1 MVMWWCV
8 VCVVCVVGVLAN
20 EKEPQRFRVP
30 HEIHLSLTN
39 KPDEMR
45 VTWFTKDMTV
55 ESGVFYGDT
64 YGKLVD
70 YARAKDDKLSD
81 LTGHYHTAVMENLQ
95 PDTTYYYYVG
105 SRPEHFSDV
114 YQFHTRRTDG
124 SVHLIAYGD
133 MGTEP
138 RGDTS
143 LFQVLRLR
151 KLSNPANYPDMVI
164 HAGDLMYPFG
174 NYGMVSTWFDRLQV
188 VAGYVPYMI
197 CPGNRDEKES
207 IERFQMPLSAGP
219 VHPEPQ
225 RHNFYY
231 SYDYNSIHFIFISTN
246 FDDFKAG
253 SHQYEWLR
261 SDLSEASKQVKDA
274 SSPVKWIML
283 IGHTPIY
290 SSSNGHDQGNKELR
304 AAIEE
309 LLEPVTLA
317 IWGDDH
323 VYERSWPVHLNEFD
337 VTLDRT
343 QFPVRPKKPIHI
355 TAGTG
360 GIDND
365 GWAVDQPSWSAF
377 RAIGKGYL
385 EITAD
390 YSSFE
395 VKFVDR
401 DQPSTI
407 VDSFLIRDSSSS
419 SSFFVYTIILV
430 GMVVFLVGFFLYGK
444 SNRRWTVTV

>member
-1 MVMWWCV
+1 V
-8 VCVVCVVGVLAN
+8 VLVCVVGVWGN

-45 VTWFTKDMTV
+45 VTWFTKDTTV
-55 ESGVFYGDT
+55 ESGVFYGSV
-64 YGKLVD
+64 YGKLES
-70 YARAKDDKLSD
+70 YSRAKDDKLSD

-105 SRPEHFSDV
+105 ARPEHYSDV
-114 YQFHTRRTDG
+114 YHFHTRRPDG
-124 SVHLIAYGD
+124 RVHLIAFGD

-151 KLSNPANYPDMVI
+151 KMYNPAYYPDMVI

-188 VAGYVPYMI
+188 VAGYIPYMM
-197 CPGNRDEKES
+197 CPGNRDES
-207 IERFQMPLSAGP
+207 ASLERFQMPLSAGP

-225 RHNFYY
+225 RHNYY
-231 SYDYNSIHFIFISTN
+231 FSYDYNCIHFIFISTN
-246 FDDFKAG
+246 FDEFKPG
-253 SHQYEWLR
+253 SHQYDWLR
-261 SDLSEASKQVKDA
+261 SDIAEATNQINDP
-274 SSPVKWIML
+274 SSPIKWIIL
-283 IGHTPIY
+283 VGHTPLY
-290 SSSNGHDQGNKELR
+290 SSSNGHDQGNKELKI
-304 AAIEE
+304 AIED

-323 VYERSWPVHLNEFD
+323 VYERSWPVLRNEFD

-365 GWAVDQPSWSAF
+365 GWAVDPAPSWSAF

-390 YSSFE
+390 YSNFE
-395 VKFVDR
+395 VKFIDR
-401 DQPSTI
+401 DQPSTV
-407 VDSFLIRDSSSS
+407 VDSFFISNGSS
-419 SSFFVYTIILV
+419 SSFLIYVVILV
-430 GMVVFLVGFFLYGK
+430 AMVVFLVGFFLYGK